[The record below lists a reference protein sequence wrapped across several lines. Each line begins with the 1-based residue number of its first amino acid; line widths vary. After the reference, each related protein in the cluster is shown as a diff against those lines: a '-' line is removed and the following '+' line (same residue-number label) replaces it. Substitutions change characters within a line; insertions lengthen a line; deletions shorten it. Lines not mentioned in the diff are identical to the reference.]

1 MRTCCLKLQ
10 PGGKPGCMEQPWQQ
24 LCIWMEA
31 SCPGGMTHAQY
42 CYTLSGSWLQLA
54 KPPLHSSQSI
64 SIVHPKI
71 HSDLSQVL
79 SKLPYNK
86 DGAHCF
92 PDIIS
97 WHDDTTGTSFLDFLS
112 PQGFQP
118 NISMFLKNCWQQ
130 EGSITGST
138 PTTSIGYVSSL
149 CHLLV
154 TCTSSLT
161 SQPQFHL
168 SLKESS

>member
-54 KPPLHSSQSI
+54 KPPFIQARVFQLSTPRSTQI
-64 SIVHPKI
+64 SPRFFQNFSTTKMELTASLI
-71 HSDLSQVL
+71 S
-79 SKLPYNK
+79 
-86 DGAHCF
+86 F
-92 PDIIS
+92 PDMMIPQEPPFWI
-97 WHDDTTGTSFLDFLS
+97 FS
-112 PQGFQP
+112 PRGFQP
-118 NISMFLKNCWQQ
+118 NISMFLKNCWWQ

-138 PTTSIGYVSSL
+138 PATPVGCVSSL
-149 CHLLV
+149 CHLLD
-154 TCTSSLT
+154 TCASSLT